1 MPGRIDKRWR
11 WLNALGLLTIVEVS
25 AGLLFALMIG
35 LLYQFFY
42 GKNGWDDYKKSLL
55 DNAAKEQDIKQLVER
70 NNLRQA
76 EIDDLRNGTEGIEEA
91 ARLELGYTL
100 PEETFVRIIPK
111 NSTEK

>member
-1 MPGRIDKRWR
+1 MRIFT
-11 WLNALGLLTIVEVS
+11 LV
-25 AGLLFALMIG
+25 LFALMVG
-35 LLYQFFY
+35 MLYQFFY
-42 GKNGWDDYKKSLL
+42 GKNGWYDYKRSVM
-55 DNAAKEQDIKQLVER
+55 DNLAKEQDIKQLVER

-111 NSTEK
+111 NSAE